1 MKLTILGSGTSVPH
15 PRRCSPGFWL
25 ETTDQKILLDVSADV
40 PHRLAVEGIDWVD
53 VDLIWLSH
61 FHLDHIA
68 GLFPLLF
75 SFRWSPQTQS
85 RLKPLRIVGGPGL
98 RHRFEVF
105 NQSGRYRL
113 DEQKFPLELEEITP
127 GQSFNAGAH
136 LVATTQSTPHT
147 EESMALRLLDSNKKS
162 FVYTSDTG
170 FSEELITFAHAADL
184 VLLECSFRSNKIV
197 AKHLEFSEAMQLARM
212 SEPRKLVL
220 THLYPEWDG
229 IDLAAEAKQH
239 WAGNTIEA
247 VDGLGLEI

>member
-15 PRRCSPGFWL
+15 PRRSSPGFWI
-25 ETTDQKILLDVSADV
+25 ETADRKILLDVSADV
-40 PHRLAVEGIDWVD
+40 PHRLAVEGIDWPA

-61 FHLDHIA
+61 FHLDHMA
-68 GLFPLLF
+68 GLFPFLF

-85 RLKPLRIVGGPGL
+85 RVKPLRIVGGPGL

-113 DEQKFPLELEEITP
+113 DEQKFPLELEEISP
-127 GQSFNAGAH
+127 GQGFIAGAN
-136 LVATTQSTPHT
+136 LLATTLSTPHT

-184 VLLECSFRSNKIV
+184 LLLECSFRRNKTV
-197 AKHLEFSEAMQLARM
+197 AKHLEFSEAMLLARM
-212 SEPRKLVL
+212 IEPQRLVL
-220 THLYPEWDG
+220 THLYPEWDR
-229 IDLAAEAKQH
+229 IDLAAEAKQY
-239 WAGNTIEA
+239 WSGVTIEA
-247 VDGLGLEI
+247 VDGLTLTI